1 MTRFAGKRALV
12 TGAGSGIGA
21 AVARLLEAEGAE
33 VVATD
38 LTGTAVHL
46 EVRDEAQ
53 VAAVVHDLDVLV
65 NVAGIGSTTNA
76 PETPLD
82 VWEDVFA
89 VNARGT
95 FLCCKHAI
103 PSMVARGG
111 GSIVNIAS
119 VAAMVGLRNRA
130 AYCASKGAVLSFTR
144 ALAVDHVND
153 GIRVNAVC
161 PGTVD
166 SPWVRRLV
174 EEAGGSLDELTA
186 RQPLGR
192 LGTPEEIAE
201 DGRLSRLR
209 CRELRDWERLRDR
222 RRTHGGLVPLSAIQD
237 GRTGRAGT
245 ASYGRYR
252 KRCLGAGFWPAIT
265 QRQSPPSPL
274 ARLSSLAA
282 VECGLWLGA
291 RDPETRRHYWQ
302 GH

>member
-1 MTRFAGKRALV
+1 VTRFAGKHALV

-33 VVATD
+33 VIAAD
-38 LTGTAVHL
+38 LTGTDVQL
-46 EVRDEAQ
+46 DVRDETQ
-53 VAAVVHDLDVLV
+53 VAAVARDVDVLV
-65 NVAGIGSTTNA
+65 NVAGIGATTTA
-76 PETPLD
+76 PETPLE

-95 FLCCKHAI
+95 FLCCKHVI
-103 PSMVARGG
+103 PTMVARGG

-130 AYCASKGAVLSFTR
+130 AYCASKGAVVSLTR

-153 GIRVNAVC
+153 GIRVNVVC

-174 EEAGGSLDELTA
+174 EETGESLAELTA

-201 DGRLSRLR
+201 AVAYLASDAARFVTGSVFVI
-209 CRELRDWERLRDR
+209 D
-222 RRTHGGLVPLSAIQD
+222 GGL
-237 GRTGRAGT
+237 T
-245 ASYGRYR
+245 A
-252 KRCLGAGFWPAIT
+252 A
-265 QRQSPPSPL
+265 
-274 ARLSSLAA
+274 
-282 VECGLWLGA
+282 
-291 RDPETRRHYWQ
+291 
-302 GH
+302 